1 MSCDG
6 GVVGSCAALVELQSL
21 CETADFGAVVV
32 VVDGGTVVG
41 VEPALGRA
49 NEVRRAGSAPGPNPA
64 ARLVGQSAST
74 SPIHPSGS
82 QPLHIV
88 VIIAFALILGSL
100 FSGLYFVMKDKGK
113 SNRAVTA
120 LTFRVGFS
128 ILLFLFILFSY
139 RMGWIH
145 PSGLPLSSQ

>member
-1 MSCDG
+1 
-6 GVVGSCAALVELQSL
+6 
-21 CETADFGAVVV
+21 
-32 VVDGGTVVG
+32 
-41 VEPALGRA
+41 
-49 NEVRRAGSAPGPNPA
+49 
-64 ARLVGQSAST
+64 
-74 SPIHPSGS
+74 
-82 QPLHIV
+82 V
-88 VIIAFALILGSL
+88 VIIAFVLIIGSL